1 MVLHSTLFLDLR
13 KQSAKS
19 ITKHAQRHLTHTLY
33 KETLLSGNVLRSTNT
48 RIASNHHKLFTV
60 VVNKISLSPFY
71 NKRYIGEDKICS
83 LPFGHWSLRDE
94 MFAREILQNPDW
106 GESDQEESSP
116 HAVEISPT
124 FEPPD
129 MGFFQRHY
137 SQSEL
142 ESDLVDFDHLS
153 DVSEQ
158 IEYNPFILHE
168 AEESSADECVK
179 AKRRRAYILESSDDD

>member
-1 MVLHSTLFLDLR
+1 MVLHSTLCLDSS
-13 KQSAKS
+13 KQSAKGT
-19 ITKHAQRHLTHTLY
+19 TKYAQRHLTHSMY
-33 KETLLSGNVLRSTNT
+33 KETLLSGTVLRSTNT
-48 RIASNHHKLFTV
+48 RIASNYHKLFTV
-60 VVNKISLSPFY
+60 VVNKISLSPFD

-168 AEESSADECVK
+168 AEESSAGECVK